1 VIVDDLYVRSP
12 IRRPNEANTPLPIDT
27 DAVLTP
33 AIIFKR
39 FESIARR
46 HLQVLKDAGPVQLRE
61 LAKGRTLNVY
71 PSSDAF
77 TLKECL
83 GVFALEAFDSH
94 GKR

>member
-1 VIVDDLYVRSP
+1 MIVDDLYVRSP
-12 IRRPNEANTPLPIDT
+12 IRCPDETNTPLPIDT
-27 DAVLTP
+27 DAVLTL
-33 AIIFKR
+33 AIIFER
-39 FESIARR
+39 FKSIARR
-46 HLQVLKDAGPVQLRE
+46 YLQILKDGGPVQLRQ